1 MKYMIRCK
9 EQMLELLKDLYKK
22 NNLAKEKLQFVLEH
36 LDGQTRQV
44 LFDYSLRTKIRVY
57 GDKVLMRGLLEFS
70 NICCQDCLYCGLR
83 ASNSKVQRYRLTPDE
98 ILESCQKGYQ
108 LGYRTF
114 VLQSGEDAW
123 YTTEVLCGII
133 KTIKQHLKEVAI
145 TLSIGERE
153 PIVYQELFEAGAN
166 RFLMRHETASRSL
179 YTKLHPT
186 MDFDKRRECLKVLK
200 TIGYQVG
207 AGFMVGLP
215 GQTSADLVEDLCF
228 LQELQPEMVGIG
240 PFISHSETPLKQEKG
255 GTVEDTL
262 VMLALTRLLIPDV
275 LLPATTALGSLDPQG
290 RELALQVGANVVMPI
305 ITPSTVRKAYQLY
318 DNKICLED
326 EPDHCRLCIEKRINS
341 VGFEVDLG
349 RGDSPRG

>member
-1 MKYMIRCK
+1 
-9 EQMLELLKDLYKK
+9 MLELIKDLYKK
-22 NNLAKEKLQFVLEH
+22 NDLAKEKLQFLLEH
-36 LDGQTRQV
+36 LDGHTKQV

-57 GDKVLMRGLLEFS
+57 GHKVLMRGLLEFS

-83 ASNSKVQRYRLTPDE
+83 TSNSKVQRYRLTPAE

-123 YTTEVLCGII
+123 YTTEVLSGIV
-133 KTIKQHLKEVAI
+133 KTIKQYLKEVAI

-153 PIVYQELFEAGAN
+153 HIEYQELFEAGAD
-166 RFLMRHETASRSL
+166 RFLMRHETASRAL

-186 MDFDKRRECLKVLK
+186 MDFDKRRNCLKVLK

-240 PFISHSETPLKQEKG
+240 PFIPHSETPLKQEKG
-255 GTVEDTL
+255 GTVEATL

-275 LLPATTALGSLDPQG
+275 LLPATTALGSLDPHG

-318 DNKICLED
+318 DNKVCVED
-326 EPDHCRLCIEKRINS
+326 EPDHCRFCIEKRINS

-349 RGDSPRG
+349 RGDTPRSK

>member
-1 MKYMIRCK
+1 
-9 EQMLELLKDLYKK
+9 MLELIKDLYKK
-22 NNLAKEKLQFVLEH
+22 NDLAKDKLQFLLEN
-36 LDGQTRQV
+36 LDGQTKQV
-44 LFDYSLRTKIRVY
+44 LFDYSLRTKIRIF

-83 ASNSKVQRYRLTPDE
+83 ASNNKVQRYRLTPEE
-98 ILESCQKGYQ
+98 ILASCQKGYQ

-123 YTTEVLCGII
+123 YTTEVLNAII
-133 KTIKQHLKEVAI
+133 KTIKQNLKEVAL

-153 PIVYQELFEAGAN
+153 PIEYQELFEAGAD
-166 RFLMRHETASRSL
+166 RFLMRHETASRAL

-186 MDFDKRRECLKVLK
+186 MNFDKRRDCLKVLK

-215 GQTSADLVEDLCF
+215 GQTSADLVEDLCY

-240 PFISHSETPLKQEKG
+240 PFIPHSETPLKQEKG
-255 GTVEDTL
+255 GTVEATL

-305 ITPSTVRKAYQLY
+305 ITPTTVRKDYQLY
-318 DNKICLED
+318 DKKICLED
-326 EPDHCRLCIEKRINS
+326 EPEHCRFCIEERINS
-341 VGFEVDLG
+341 VGFQVDLG
-349 RGDSPRG
+349 RGDSPRIFR